1 MLFAGDQLL
10 FSVTE
15 QLLILQHE
23 PHCYPRILVCKADAA
38 GNAAGNAAVPEGG
51 LEGGVGKGGRGRVQA
66 AGRATLLR
74 VGC

>member
-38 GNAAGNAAVPEGG
+38 GNAAVPEGG
-51 LEGGVGKGGRGRVQA
+51 LEGGVGEGGRGRVQA